1 MGNRAAHSFG
11 LDANGI
17 LSKVFG
23 IEAFQSRHAP
33 ELQAAEI
40 AVLAD
45 RVQHLGIMNGETL
58 LRPIQ
63 RLMDRKV

>member
-23 IEAFQSRHAP
+23 ILSNVFEAFQSRHAP

-40 AVLAD
+40 AILAD
-45 RVQHLGIMNGETL
+45 RVQHLRIMNG
-58 LRPIQ
+58 
-63 RLMDRKV
+63 RLCSGRFKD

>member
-23 IEAFQSRHAP
+23 TLSKVFEAFQSRRAP
-33 ELQAAEI
+33 EMWAAEI
-40 AVLAD
+40 VLAD
-45 RVQHLGIMNGETL
+45 PCSTFPFG
-58 LRPIQ
+58 
-63 RLMDRKV
+63 